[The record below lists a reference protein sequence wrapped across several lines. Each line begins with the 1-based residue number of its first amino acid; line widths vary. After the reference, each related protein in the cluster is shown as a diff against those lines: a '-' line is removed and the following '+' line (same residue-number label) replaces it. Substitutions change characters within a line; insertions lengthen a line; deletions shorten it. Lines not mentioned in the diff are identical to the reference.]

1 VKGKTNKDFPKKN
14 NKNNFKAGTAA
25 GLKNKKKEKKKKEG
39 VRKSDR
45 LKK

>member
-14 NKNNFKAGTAA
+14 NKNSFKAGTAA
-25 GLKNKKKEKKKKEG
+25 GLKNKKKG